1 MTIAKS
7 SGSQVHLGVSPLS
20 WTNDVLAEL
29 GGDIPLEVCLKDAA
43 DNGYD
48 GVELGRK
55 FPREA
60 HELLSKLS
68 SYGLR
73 LATGWHSGFLTERSV
88 EAEWKAAADHVQL
101 LESCGCQVLVYGEC
115 GMMEGNA
122 PWDEPLSRGTKLK
135 TIDLA
140 AYAERL
146 TEFSVG
152 LNRRGIKLAYHYHL
166 KMVVETAEEIAAFC
180 EATPPEV
187 GLLLDTGHAYAAG
200 ADYGEIL
207 RRFGDRVVHKE
218 GNFQG
223 SPRLTTAVGQQQN
236 RLKSLGGARDRSSE
250 APTIHLKDVR
260 RNVLDW
266 ARKNDATFNT
276 AVREGLFTVPGDGN
290 LDFTEIGKFVRSSGY
305 SGWTVVEAEQD
316 PTKAPPRIYTEKA
329 YQYVKKLLF

>member
-1 MTIAKS
+1 MTVSKI
-7 SGSQVHLGVSPLS
+7 SGSQVNLGVSPLS

-73 LATGWHSGFLTERSV
+73 LATGWYSGYLSERSV

-101 LESCGCQVLVYGEC
+101 LEGCGCQVLVYGEC
-115 GMMEGNA
+115 GMMEGDS

-135 TIDLA
+135 SIDLA

-166 KMVVETAEEIAAFC
+166 KMLVETAEEIAAFC

-207 RRFGDRVVHKE
+207 RRFGDRVVH
-218 GNFQG
+218 
-223 SPRLTTAVGQQQN
+223 
-236 RLKSLGGARDRSSE
+236 
-250 APTIHLKDVR
+250 IHLKDVR

-266 ARKNDATFNT
+266 ARKNDVTFNS
-276 AVREGLFTVPGDGN
+276 AVKEGLFTVPGDGN
-290 LDFTEIGKFVRSSGY
+290 VDFTEIGKFVRSSGY
-305 SGWTVVEAEQD
+305 SGWVVVEAEQD
-316 PTKAPPRIYTEKA
+316 PAKAPPRIYTEKA
-329 YQYVKKLLF
+329 YQYVKNLLF